1 MTAIN
6 LNRTTEPAGV
16 MAKPN
21 VRIGHFKEGLSEE
34 KRKPHHHIT
43 NKFALDMT
51 RNQTHR
57 ELDNEMRE
65 RKTYLDSHTQK
76 EIRSHT
82 TEHHAH
88 DEFMHDTTENKG
100 HQTRS
105 NQRTT
110 RSHTQPSSYRDY
122 HRPDSQRRHV
132 SSTRREWADSRFS
145 RRPRSIQ
152 LMKQCRYSN
161 ISGIPP
167 IRVELTVSK
176 HEDL

>member
-21 VRIGHFKEGLSEE
+21 VRIGHFKERLSEE

-57 ELDNEMRE
+57 ELD
-65 RKTYLDSHTQK
+65 SHAQK
-76 EIRSHT
+76 EIGSHT

-88 DEFMHDTTENKG
+88 DEFMHNTTENKG
-100 HQTRS
+100 HQTS
-105 NQRTT
+105 LLLIEITIDLALNVDMSQA
-110 RSHTQPSSYRDY
+110 
-122 HRPDSQRRHV
+122 PDVNGLIPGSP
-132 SSTRREWADSRFS
+132 EG
-145 RRPRSIQ
+145 
-152 LMKQCRYSN
+152 SN

-176 HEDL
+176 HEDLCENV

>member
-21 VRIGHFKEGLSEE
+21 VRIGHFKEGLAKE

-57 ELDNEMRE
+57 KLDNEMRE

-88 DEFMHDTTENKG
+88 DEFMHDNK
-100 HQTRS
+100 
-105 NQRTT
+105 
-110 RSHTQPSSYRDY
+110 SYISKEFNKLWKCLPFKRILLLICY
-122 HRPDSQRRHV
+122 
-132 SSTRREWADSRFS
+132 
-145 RRPRSIQ
+145 
-152 LMKQCRYSN
+152 N
-161 ISGIPP
+161 ISPKWYSYLLYNKK
-167 IRVELTVSK
+167 EK
-176 HEDL
+176 